1 MDETSFHA
9 FSLKNKQKNA
19 KKCKISVDLV
29 GYTDYN
35 VGMPG
40 QRAANKKQ
48 FTAAFTVDELKS
60 IDEAAKRE
68 GITRTE
74 FLRRAAHLLLNKDEA
89 TKTNNNNTE
98 SEK

>member
-1 MDETSFHA
+1 M
-9 FSLKNKQKNA
+9 
-19 KKCKISVDLV
+19 

-74 FLRRAAHLLLNKDEA
+74 FLRRAAQLLLDKTDEA
-89 TKTNNNNTE
+89 KTNNTNKE